1 MSNIYEK
8 LSKASQEAD
17 KVIKAPKKTGLHFNP
32 LLHDA
37 VQKVA
42 MDALN
47 KHGLYPVC
55 NYEPTVTDKYVFIK
69 CEMTIHDTTSKEF
82 VLIQGC
88 SAFGATDRYGTGNA
102 MSYSRKYAFL
112 NALNLETGLDNE
124 DGHKAKPFKA
134 PGTILVKAMP
144 YQNKDK
150 VFVKVDTTTLAND
163 WIAKLKEV
171 AKLSASPNKFEN
183 NIQIQMKEFESEL
196 KQISSDPVEDLR
208 VETEYTKLKSQIQN
222 KQGNNNG
229 RV

>member
-17 KVIKAPKKTGLHFNP
+17 KVIKAPKKSGMPFQP
-32 LLHDA
+32 LMHDS

-42 MDALN
+42 MEALN

-55 NYEPTVTDKYVFIK
+55 NYENTVTDKYVFIK

-88 SAFGATDRYGTGNA
+88 SAFGNTDKYGTGNA

-124 DGHKAKPFKA
+124 DGYKAKPFKA
-134 PGTILVKAMP
+134 PTVSAAKPIPQV
-144 YQNKDK
+144 N
-150 VFVKVDTTTLAND
+150 TTKLAND
-163 WIAKLKEV
+163 WIAKLKDV

-196 KQISSDPVEDLR
+196 KQIKSDPIEDIR
-208 VETEYTKLKSQIQN
+208 VDTEYTKLKSQIQ
-222 KQGNNNG
+222 KQQGSNNG

>member
-69 CEMTIHDTTSKEF
+69 CEMTIHDTTSKEY

-88 SAFGATDRYGTGNA
+88 SAFGNTDKYGTGNA

-112 NALNLETGLDNE
+112 NALNLETGLDND
-124 DGHKAKPFKA
+124 DGYKAKPFKA
-134 PGTILVKAMP
+134 PTVSAAKPIP
-144 YQNKDK
+144 
-150 VFVKVDTTTLAND
+150 KVDTTKLAND

-196 KQISSDPVEDLR
+196 KQISSDPIEDIR
-208 VETEYTKLKSQIQN
+208 VDTEYTKLKSQIQ
-222 KQGNNNG
+222 KQQGNNNG

>member
-112 NALNLETGLDNE
+112 NALNLETGLDND
-124 DGHKAKPFKA
+124 DGYKAKPFKA
-134 PGTILVKAMP
+134 PTVSAAKPIP
-144 YQNKDK
+144 
-150 VFVKVDTTTLAND
+150 KVDTTKLAND

-196 KQISSDPVEDLR
+196 KQISSDPIEDIR
-208 VETEYTKLKSQIQN
+208 VDTEYTKLKSQIQ
-222 KQGNNNG
+222 KQQGNNNG

>member
-1 MSNIYEK
+1 MSNIYDK
-8 LSKASQEAD
+8 LSKASQDAD
-17 KVIKAPKKTGLHFNP
+17 KVIKAPKKSGLHFNP

-47 KHGLYPVC
+47 KHGLYPLC
-55 NYEPTVTDKYVFIK
+55 SYESVVTEKSIFVK
-69 CEMTIHDTTSKEF
+69 CEMAIHETSTKEF
-82 VLIQGC
+82 VLVQGC
-88 SAFGATDRYGTGNA
+88 SAFGNLDKYGTGNA

-124 DGHKAKPFKA
+124 DGYKAKPFKA
-134 PGTILVKAMP
+134 PIVSAAKP
-144 YQNKDK
+144 IP
-150 VFVKVDTTTLAND
+150 KVDTTKLAND
-163 WIAKLKEV
+163 WIAKLKDV

-196 KQISSDPVEDLR
+196 KQISSDPIEDIR
-208 VETEYTKLKSQIQN
+208 VDTEYTKLKSQIQ
-222 KQGNNNG
+222 KQQGNNNG

>member
-17 KVIKAPKKTGLHFNP
+17 KVIKAPKKSGMPFQP
-32 LLHDA
+32 LMHDS

-42 MDALN
+42 MEALN

-55 NYEPTVTDKYVFIK
+55 NYENTVTDKYVFIK
-69 CEMTIHDTTSKEF
+69 CEMTIHDTTSKEY

-88 SAFGATDRYGTGNA
+88 SAFGNTDKYGTGNA

-124 DGHKAKPFKA
+124 DGYKAKPFKA
-134 PGTILVKAMP
+134 PNVISAPVVKP
-144 YQNKDK
+144 IS
-150 VFVKVDTTTLAND
+150 KVDTTKLAND

-196 KQISSDPVEDLR
+196 KQIKSNPIEEIR
-208 VETEYTKLKSQIQN
+208 VDTEYTKLKSQIQN

>member
-17 KVIKAPKKTGLHFNP
+17 KVIKAPKKSGMPFQP
-32 LLHDA
+32 LMHDS

-42 MDALN
+42 MEALN

-55 NYEPTVTDKYVFIK
+55 NYENTVTDKYVFIK

-88 SAFGATDRYGTGNA
+88 SAFGNTDKYGTGNA

-124 DGHKAKPFKA
+124 DGYKAKPFKA
-134 PGTILVKAMP
+134 PTVSAAKPIP
-144 YQNKDK
+144 Q
-150 VFVKVDTTTLAND
+150 VDTTKLAND
-163 WIAKLKEV
+163 WIAKLKDV

-196 KQISSDPVEDLR
+196 KQISLDPIEDLR
-208 VETEYTKLKSQIQN
+208 VETEYTKLKSQIQ
-222 KQGNNNG
+222 KQQGNNNG

>member
-134 PGTILVKAMP
+134 PTVSAAPITKPIPQV
-144 YQNKDK
+144 N
-150 VFVKVDTTTLAND
+150 TTKLAND
-163 WIAKLKEV
+163 WIAKLKDV

-196 KQISSDPVEDLR
+196 KQIKSDPIEDIR
-208 VETEYTKLKSQIQN
+208 VDTEYTKLKSQIQ
-222 KQGNNNG
+222 KQQGNNNG

>member
-134 PGTILVKAMP
+134 PTVSAAKPIP
-144 YQNKDK
+144 
-150 VFVKVDTTTLAND
+150 KVDTTKLAND

-196 KQISSDPVEDLR
+196 KQISFDPVEDLR

>member
-17 KVIKAPKKTGLHFNP
+17 KVVKAPKKSGMPFQP
-32 LLHDA
+32 LMHDS

-42 MDALN
+42 MEALN

-55 NYEPTVTDKYVFIK
+55 NYENTITDKYVFVK

-82 VLIQGC
+82 VLVQGC
-88 SAFGATDRYGTGNA
+88 SAFGNLDKYGTGNA

-112 NALNLETGLDNE
+112 NALNLETGLDND
-124 DGHKAKPFKA
+124 DGYKAKPFKA
-134 PGTILVKAMP
+134 PSVSAAKPIP
-144 YQNKDK
+144 Q
-150 VFVKVDTTTLAND
+150 VDTTKLAND
-163 WIAKLKEV
+163 WIAKLKDV

-196 KQISSDPVEDLR
+196 KQIKSDPIEDIR
-208 VETEYTKLKSQIQN
+208 VDTEYTKLKSQIQ
-222 KQGNNNG
+222 KQQGNNNG

>member
-69 CEMTIHDTTSKEF
+69 CEMTIHDTTSKEY

-88 SAFGATDRYGTGNA
+88 SAFGNTDKYGTGNA

-134 PGTILVKAMP
+134 PTVSAAKPIP
-144 YQNKDK
+144 
-150 VFVKVDTTTLAND
+150 KVDTTKLAND

-196 KQISSDPVEDLR
+196 KQISSDPIEDIR
-208 VETEYTKLKSQIQN
+208 VDTEYTKLKSQIQ
-222 KQGNNNG
+222 KQQGNNNG

>member
-88 SAFGATDRYGTGNA
+88 SAFGNTDKYGTGNA

-124 DGHKAKPFKA
+124 DGYKAKPFKA
-134 PGTILVKAMP
+134 PTVSAAKPIP
-144 YQNKDK
+144 Q
-150 VFVKVDTTTLAND
+150 VDTTKLAND
-163 WIAKLKEV
+163 WIAKLKDV

-196 KQISSDPVEDLR
+196 KQIKSDPIEDIR
-208 VETEYTKLKSQIQN
+208 VDTEYTKLKSQIQ
-222 KQGNNNG
+222 KQQGSNNG

>member
-17 KVIKAPKKTGLHFNP
+17 KVVKAPKKTGLHFNP

-42 MDALN
+42 MEALN

-55 NYEPTVTDKYVFIK
+55 NYENTITEKYVFVK

-82 VLIQGC
+82 VLVQGC
-88 SAFGATDRYGTGNA
+88 SAFGATDRYGTGQA

-112 NALNLETGLDNE
+112 NALNLETGLDND
-124 DGHKAKPFKA
+124 DGYKAKPFKA
-134 PGTILVKAMP
+134 PTASAAKPIP
-144 YQNKDK
+144 Q
-150 VFVKVDTTTLAND
+150 VDTTKLAND
-163 WIAKLKEV
+163 WIAKLKDV

-196 KQISSDPVEDLR
+196 KQISSDPIEDIR
-208 VETEYTKLKSQIQN
+208 VETEYAKLKSQIQ
-222 KQGNNNG
+222 KQQGSKNG
-229 RV
+229 RL

>member
-69 CEMTIHDTTSKEF
+69 CEMTIHDTTSKEY

-88 SAFGATDRYGTGNA
+88 SAFGNLDKYGTGNA

-112 NALNLETGLDNE
+112 NALNLETGLDND
-124 DGHKAKPFKA
+124 DGYKAKPFKA
-134 PGTILVKAMP
+134 PTVSAAKPIP
-144 YQNKDK
+144 
-150 VFVKVDTTTLAND
+150 KVDTTKLAND
-163 WIAKLKEV
+163 WIAKLKDV

-196 KQISSDPVEDLR
+196 KQISSDPIEDIR
-208 VETEYTKLKSQIQN
+208 VDTEYTKLKSQIQ
-222 KQGNNNG
+222 KQQGNNNG

>member
-17 KVIKAPKKTGLHFNP
+17 KVIKAPKKTGLHFSP
-32 LLHDA
+32 LLHKKKK
-37 VQKVA
+37 KVA

-134 PGTILVKAMP
+134 PTVSAAKPIP
-144 YQNKDK
+144 Q
-150 VFVKVDTTTLAND
+150 VDTTKLAND
-163 WIAKLKEV
+163 WIAKLKDV

-196 KQISSDPVEDLR
+196 KQIKSDPIEDIR
-208 VETEYTKLKSQIQN
+208 VDTEYTKLKSQIQ
-222 KQGNNNG
+222 KQQGNNNG

>member
-82 VLIQGC
+82 ILIQGC
-88 SAFGATDRYGTGNA
+88 SAFGNTDKYGTGNA

-124 DGHKAKPFKA
+124 DGYKAKPFKA
-134 PGTILVKAMP
+134 PTVSAAPIVKSIP
-144 YQNKDK
+144 
-150 VFVKVDTTTLAND
+150 KVDTTKLAND
-163 WIAKLKEV
+163 WIAKLKNV

-196 KQISSDPVEDLR
+196 KQIKSDPIEDIR
-208 VETEYTKLKSQIQN
+208 VDTEYTKLKSQIQ
-222 KQGNNNG
+222 KQQGNNNG

>member
-17 KVIKAPKKTGLHFNP
+17 KVIKAPKKSGMPFQP
-32 LLHDA
+32 LMHDS

-42 MDALN
+42 MEALN

-55 NYEPTVTDKYVFIK
+55 NYENTVTDKYVFIK

-88 SAFGATDRYGTGNA
+88 SAFGNTDKYGTGNA

-124 DGHKAKPFKA
+124 DGYKAKPFKA
-134 PGTILVKAMP
+134 PTVSAAKPIP
-144 YQNKDK
+144 
-150 VFVKVDTTTLAND
+150 KVDTTKLAND
-163 WIAKLKEV
+163 WIAKLKDV

-196 KQISSDPVEDLR
+196 KQIKSDPIEDIR
-208 VETEYTKLKSQIQN
+208 VDTEYTKLKSQIQ
-222 KQGNNNG
+222 KQQGSNNG

>member
-42 MDALN
+42 MEALN

-55 NYEPTVTDKYVFIK
+55 NYENTVTDKYVFIK

-124 DGHKAKPFKA
+124 DGYKAKPFKA
-134 PGTILVKAMP
+134 PTVSAAPIAKP
-144 YQNKDK
+144 IP
-150 VFVKVDTTTLAND
+150 KVDTTKLAND
-163 WIAKLKEV
+163 WIAKLKNV

-196 KQISSDPVEDLR
+196 KQIKSDPIEDIR
-208 VETEYTKLKSQIQN
+208 VDTEYTKLKSQIQ
-222 KQGNNNG
+222 KQQGSNNG

>member
-17 KVIKAPKKTGLHFNP
+17 KVVKAPKKSGMPFNP

-42 MDALN
+42 MEALH

-55 NYEPTVTDKYVFIK
+55 NYENNITDKYVFVK
-69 CEMTIHDTTSKEF
+69 CEMTIHDTASKEF

-88 SAFGATDRYGTGNA
+88 AAFGNCDKYGTGNA

-112 NALNLETGLDNE
+112 NALNLETGLDN
-124 DGHKAKPFKA
+124 DNGYQAKPFKA
-134 PGTILVKAMP
+134 PTVSAAKPIP
-144 YQNKDK
+144 QIN
-150 VFVKVDTTTLAND
+150 TTKLAND
-163 WIAKLKEV
+163 WIAKLNEV
-171 AKLSASPNKFEN
+171 AKHSASPNKFEN
-183 NIQIQMKEFESEL
+183 NIQIQMKEFEPEL
-196 KQISSDPVEDLR
+196 KQISLDPIEDLR

-222 KQGNNNG
+222 RQGKNNG
-229 RV
+229 RL